1 MVVVEARIK
10 MRKIIHGQIYS
21 NDFSKLEQLSK
32 DYSSCVRYC
41 FVRFQ
46 KDKLKFNETRN
57 MAKQQFTL
65 LNTRQ
70 ISDATT
76 EAQGLVTRHKDNKVI
91 FGGKKLW
98 EQLKSKLITKKQ
110 WENSRNNRIYARGD
124 KTKSGNPNLRI
135 VGNQL
140 RVTTGNRQFENY
152 KLFVPSK
159 FKKQLD
165 QLLQSG
171 EAYNVRL
178 KQQDETHWQ
187 VIVDYEVET
196 PIPVIGFVGGAIGVD
211 TNVDRIAIAETSS
224 DGNYLGSQTLVESR
238 LKDGSTNK
246 RNYDIGC
253 LVKQVINIA
262 KDKKKGIVFENLQ
275 FKKDFTGFKKLN
287 RIKSNFVWRKFI
299 ELLER
304 KCVQHGIAY
313 KKVNPAYTSV
323 IGKTKYKDMFGIT
336 THESAAYVI
345 ARRGLGF
352 NEKLSVYSCEAKRA
366 KKKVMGTLEEKYQN
380 KKVHSWV
387 LWNKVKA
394 VLTGLRNSTC
404 DLEELYGYFRDGSES
419 LSGEAFLSEL
429 IVGSNCDNSL
439 GERKVALQSGKILQL
454 C

>member
-1 MVVVEARIK
+1 

-21 NDFSKLEQLSK
+21 NDFSKLEQLAR

-46 KDKLKFNETRN
+46 KDKLKFNDVRN
-57 MAKQQFTL
+57 LAKQQYKS

-76 EAQGLVTRHKDNKVI
+76 EAQGLATRHKDNKVI
-91 FGGKKLW
+91 FGGKKIW

-110 WENSRNNRIYARGD
+110 WENLRNNRIYARGD
-124 KTKSGNPNLRI
+124 KTKSGNPNFRI

-140 RVTTGNRQFENY
+140 RITTGNRQFKNY
-152 KLFVPSK
+152 KLFIPNK
-159 FKKQLD
+159 FQEQLQ
-165 QLLQSG
+165 QLLKSG

-196 PIPVIGFVGGAIGVD
+196 PMTTIGFVDGAIGVD
-211 TNVDRIAIAETSS
+211 TNIDRIAVAEISR
-224 DGNYLGSQTLVESR
+224 DGNYLGSQTLVKSR
-238 LKDGSTNK
+238 LKDGSASK

-253 LVKQVINIA
+253 LVKQIINIA
-262 KDKKKGIVFENLQ
+262 KKKKKGIAFEDLN
-275 FKKDFTGFKKLN
+275 FKKDFTGHKKLN

-304 KCVQHGIAY
+304 KCIQHGISY
-313 KKVNPAYTSV
+313 KKANPAYTSL

-352 NEKLSVYSCEAKRA
+352 NEKLSMYGCEAKRV
-366 KKKVMGTLEEKYQN
+366 KKKVVGTLAEKYQN

-387 LWNKVKA
+387 LWSKVKT
-394 VLTGLRNSTC
+394 VLTGLRNKTY
-404 DLEELYGYFRDGSES
+404 DLKELYGYFRDDSEI

-429 IVGSNCDNSL
+429 IVGSNSITILADEGL
-439 GERKVALQSGKILQL
+439 PYKV
-454 C
+454 

>member
-1 MVVVEARIK
+1 MVVVEARRK

-21 NDFSKLEQLSK
+21 TNFEKLEQLSK
-32 DYSSCVRYC
+32 DYSSCVRFC

-46 KDKLKFNETRN
+46 KDKMKFNDVRN
-57 MAKQQFTL
+57 LAKQQYKK

-76 EAQGLVTRHKDNKVI
+76 EAQGLATRHKDNKVV

-98 EQLKSKLITKKQ
+98 EQLKSKLITKKE

-135 VGNQL
+135 VGNKL
-140 RVTTGNRQFENY
+140 RVTTGNRKFENY
-152 KLFVPSK
+152 NLFVPNK
-159 FKKQLD
+159 FQEQLKH
-165 QLLQSG
+165 LLESG
-171 EAYNVRL
+171 ESYNVRL

-196 PIPVIGFVGGAIGVD
+196 PIVRIGFIGGAIGVD
-211 TNVDRIAIAETSS
+211 TNIDRIAIAEISK
-224 DGNYLGSQTLVESR
+224 DGNYLGSTTLIESR

-253 LVKQVINIA
+253 LVKQIINIA
-262 KDKKKGIVFENLQ
+262 KEKKKGIVFEDLN
-275 FKKDFTGFKKLN
+275 FKKDFTGFRKLN

-304 KCVQHGIAY
+304 KCIQHGINY
-313 KKVNPAYTSV
+313 KKVNPAYTSL

-352 NEKLSVYSCEAKRA
+352 NEKLSVYSCEAKRV
-366 KKKVMGTLEEKYQN
+366 KKKVMGTLAGKYQN

-387 LWNKVKA
+387 LWSKVKA
-394 VLTGLRNSTC
+394 VLTGQRNKTY
-404 DLEELYGYFRDGSES
+404 DLQELYGYFRDGSES

-429 IVGSNCDNSL
+429 IVGSNNFHIILADEGLPC
-439 GERKVALQSGKILQL
+439 KV
-454 C
+454 

>member
-1 MVVVEARIK
+1 MVVVEARRK

-21 NDFSKLEQLSK
+21 QDFSKLEQLAK

-46 KDKLKFNETRN
+46 KDKLKFNDVRN
-57 MAKQQFTL
+57 LAKQQYKP

-76 EAQGLVTRHKDNKVI
+76 EAQGLATRHKENKVI

-110 WENSRNNRIYARGD
+110 WENLRNNRIYARGD

-135 VGNQL
+135 VDNQL
-140 RVTTGNRQFENY
+140 RVTTGNRQFESY
-152 KLFVPSK
+152 KLFIPNK
-159 FKKQLD
+159 FQEQLKQL
-165 QLLQSG
+165 LESG
-171 EAYNVRL
+171 EAYNIRL
-178 KQQDETHWQ
+178 KQQDETHWR

-196 PIPVIGFVGGAIGVD
+196 PIARIGFVAGSIGVD
-211 TNVDRIAIAETSS
+211 TNIDRIAIAEISR

-238 LKDGSTNK
+238 LKDGSRNK

-253 LVKQVINIA
+253 LVKQIINIA
-262 KDKKKGIVFENLQ
+262 KEKKKGIVFEDLK

-352 NEKLSVYSCEAKRA
+352 NEKLSVYSCEAKRV
-366 KKKVMGTLEEKYQN
+366 KKKVMGTLAEKYHK

-387 LWNKVKA
+387 LWSKVKA
-394 VLTGLRNSTC
+394 VLTGQRKKTY
-404 DLEELYGYFRDGSES
+404 DLQELYGYFRDDSEI

-429 IVGSNCDNSL
+429 IVGSNNFHVILADEGLPC
-439 GERKVALQSGKILQL
+439 KV
-454 C
+454 

>member
-1 MVVVEARIK
+1 
-10 MRKIIHGQIYS
+10 MRKIIHGQIYL
-21 NDFSKLEQLSK
+21 NDFSKLEQLAT

-46 KDKLKFNETRN
+46 KDKLNFNDVRKL
-57 MAKQQFTL
+57 AKQQYKS

-98 EQLKSKLITKKQ
+98 EQLKSNIITKKQ
-110 WENSRNNRIYARGD
+110 WKDLRNNRIYARGD

-152 KLFVPSK
+152 KLFIPNK
-159 FKKQLD
+159 FKKQLE
-165 QLLQSG
+165 QLLGSG
-171 EAYNVRL
+171 ESYNVRL

-187 VIVDYEVET
+187 VIIDYEVLT
-196 PIPVIGFVGGAIGVD
+196 PVATIGFNNGVIGVD
-211 TNVDRIAIAETSS
+211 TNIDRIAVAEISR
-224 DGNYLGSQTLVESR
+224 DGNYLDSQTLVESR

-262 KDKKKGIVFENLQ
+262 KEKKKGIVFEDLN
-275 FKKDFTGFKKLN
+275 FKKDFTGHKKLN

-304 KCVQHGIAY
+304 KCIQHGIAY
-313 KKVNPAYTSV
+313 KKVNPAYTSL

-336 THESAAYVI
+336 THESAAYAI

-352 NEKLSVYSCEAKRA
+352 NEKLSVYSCEAKRV
-366 KKKVMGTLEEKYQN
+366 KKKVMGTLAEKYQN

-387 LWNKVKA
+387 LWSKVKT
-394 VLTGLRNSTC
+394 VLTGLRNKTY
-404 DLEELYGYFRDGSES
+404 DLKELYGYFHDDSES
-419 LSGEAFLSEL
+419 LSGKVFLSEL
-429 IVGSNCDNSL
+429 IVGSNNFHIILADEGLPC
-439 GERKVALQSGKILQL
+439 KV
-454 C
+454 

>member
-1 MVVVEARIK
+1 VEGRRK
-10 MRKIIHGQIYS
+10 MRKIIHGQIYL
-21 NDFSKLEQLSK
+21 NDFSKLEQLAT

-46 KDKLKFNETRN
+46 KDKLNFNDVRKL
-57 MAKQQFTL
+57 AKQQYKS

-98 EQLKSKLITKKQ
+98 EQLKSNIITKKQ
-110 WENSRNNRIYARGD
+110 WKDLRNNRIYARGD

-152 KLFVPSK
+152 KLFIPNK
-159 FKKQLD
+159 FKKQLE
-165 QLLQSG
+165 QLLGSG
-171 EAYNVRL
+171 ESYNVRL

-187 VIVDYEVET
+187 VIIDYEVLT
-196 PIPVIGFVGGAIGVD
+196 PVATIGFNNGVIGVD
-211 TNVDRIAIAETSS
+211 TNIDRIAVAEISR
-224 DGNYLGSQTLVESR
+224 DGNYLDSQTLVESR

-262 KDKKKGIVFENLQ
+262 KEKKKGIVFEDLN
-275 FKKDFTGFKKLN
+275 FKKDFTGHKKLN

-304 KCVQHGIAY
+304 KCIQHGIAY
-313 KKVNPAYTSV
+313 KKVNPAYTSL

-336 THESAAYVI
+336 THESAAYAI

-352 NEKLSVYSCEAKRA
+352 NEKLSVYSCEAKRV
-366 KKKVMGTLEEKYQN
+366 KKKVMGTLAEKYQN

-387 LWNKVKA
+387 LWSKVKT
-394 VLTGLRNSTC
+394 VLTGLRNKTY
-404 DLEELYGYFRDGSES
+404 DLKELYGYFHDDSES
-419 LSGEAFLSEL
+419 LSGKVFLSEL
-429 IVGSNCDNSL
+429 IVGSNNFHIILADEGLPC
-439 GERKVALQSGKILQL
+439 KV
-454 C
+454 

>member
-1 MVVVEARIK
+1 
-10 MRKIIHGQIYS
+10 MRKIIHCQIYS
-21 NDFSKLEQLSK
+21 IDFSKLEQLAR
-32 DYSSCVRYC
+32 DYSSCIRFC

-46 KDKLKFNETRN
+46 KDKLKFNDVRN
-57 MAKQQFTL
+57 IAKQQYKS

-76 EAQGLVTRHKDNKVI
+76 EAQGLATRHKDNKVI

-110 WENSRNNRIYARGD
+110 WENLRNNKIYARGD

-135 VGNQL
+135 VENQL
-140 RVTTGNRQFENY
+140 RVTTGNRKFENY
-152 KLFVPSK
+152 KLFVPNK
-159 FKKQLD
+159 FQEQLQ
-165 QLLQSG
+165 QLLESG
-171 EAYNVRL
+171 ESYNVRL
-178 KQQDETHWQ
+178 KQQDKTHWQ
-187 VIVDYEVET
+187 VIVDYEEET
-196 PIPVIGFVGGAIGVD
+196 PIARIGFTQGAIGVD
-211 TNVDRIAIAETSS
+211 TNIDRIAIAETST

-253 LVKQVINIA
+253 LVKQVINVA
-262 KDKKKGIVFENLQ
+262 KEKKKGIVFEDLN

-304 KCVQHGIAY
+304 KCVQYGIAY
-313 KKVNPAYTSV
+313 KKVNPAYTSL

-352 NEKLSVYSCEAKRA
+352 NEKLSIYSCEAKRV
-366 KKKVMGTLEEKYQN
+366 KKKVMGTLAEKYQN
-380 KKVHSWV
+380 KKVHSWI
-387 LWNKVKA
+387 LWSKVKA
-394 VLTGLRNSTC
+394 VLTGQRNKTY
-404 DLEELYGYFRDGSES
+404 DLKELYGYFRNDSEN

-429 IVGSNCDNSL
+429 IVGSNSVTILAD
-439 GERKVALQSGKILQL
+439 ERLPCKV
-454 C
+454 